1 MTGKE
6 LKEVIKGLN
15 LKQKEIA
22 LAIGVSEQAFTSY
35 FRTTD
40 VRQETLDKIDKAI
53 RQLTDGQHG
62 LTKEQKTNE
71 PIKHKENIID
81 TLAGVVKDVE
91 RELADIRIIRAELV
105 QQRERIEQ
113 RESEREQLFHDRMKQ
128 IADLADRLNLFGGVG
143 NIPFADLNI
152 AADENPR
159 PK

>member
-6 LKEVIKGLN
+6 LKEVIKGIN

-40 VRQETLDKIDKAI
+40 VRQETLDKIDAAI
-53 RQLTDGQHG
+53 RHLTGGKHK
-62 LTKEQKTNE
+62 LIEQKTNE
-71 PIKHKENIID
+71 TEPIQQNNIID

-91 RELADIRIIRAELV
+91 RELADIRIIRAELY

-113 RESEREQLFHDRMKQ
+113 REREREELFAKRMQELSDIANRLSRGLNSERIDM
-128 IADLADRLNLFGGVG
+128 
-143 NIPFADLNI
+143 
-152 AADENPR
+152 AAEENPR